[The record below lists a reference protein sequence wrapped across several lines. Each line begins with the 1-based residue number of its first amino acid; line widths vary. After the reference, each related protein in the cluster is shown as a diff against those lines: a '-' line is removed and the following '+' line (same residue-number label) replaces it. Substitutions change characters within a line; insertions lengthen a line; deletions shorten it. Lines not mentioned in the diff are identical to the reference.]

1 VDIHSYLTFDG
12 RCAEAFAE
20 YARILGGT
28 VEFSQTFGES
38 PMSGDMPPEWQGKV
52 MHAQLRVGDQRIM
65 GSDAPPAYFEKP
77 QGISVSLMFADAEE
91 GRRVFDAL
99 AAGGT
104 VKMAYAPTFWAK
116 GFGMLTDRF
125 GIPWMVNAGDAAA

>member
-1 VDIHSYLTFDG
+1 VDIHPYLNFDG

-38 PMSGDMPPEWQGKV
+38 PMAGDMPQEWQGKV
-52 MHAQLRVGDQRIM
+52 MHAQLRVGDRVIM

-77 QGISVSLMFADAEE
+77 QGMSVSLMFTDAEE

-99 AAGGT
+99 APGGT
-104 VKMAYAPTFWAK
+104 VRMAYAPTFWAK

-125 GIPWMVNAGDAAA
+125 GIPWMINAGSTA